1 MKVWPIVLVG
11 VLSVFMNHR
20 STAQEPF
27 YLPFGGSLLS
37 LDDSSSQQFF
47 YIDSIQE
54 ENIWQFGVP
63 SKTYLDQPYSSPLA
77 LITDTSSFYPASN
90 FSTVEMQILP
100 GETIMEFSFFH
111 KYDTDTL
118 LDGGTV
124 EMSID
129 DGITWHAVTDSSY
142 WWGMNYQVETS
153 FPEDTIASLGG
164 PGFSGISD
172 GWELD
177 HFWFPMQIGPWLDS
191 WRVRFVFASDS
202 IESDRE
208 GWMIDDVWIY
218 GTHIGITESNFGQLV
233 VYPNPAIEDQ
243 AFNVSVP
250 FIANDIQYEI
260 VGVSGQIM
268 AEGQVRSTDRFQVQ
282 QSVPPGI
289 YWLRIIA
296 DDQEFGQ
303 KLMVR

>member
-1 MKVWPIVLVG
+1 M
-11 VLSVFMNHR
+11 
-20 STAQEPF
+20 
-27 YLPFGGSLLS
+27 S